1 MINEG
6 HNETSRFSFA
16 TKASANT
23 KIAGKPESTDEFV
36 QIQNAID
43 DYTYTESKLKNK
55 VKFQLFQLE

>member
-1 MINEG
+1 MKMINEG

-43 DYTYTESKLKNK
+43 DYTYT
-55 VKFQLFQLE
+55 